1 MKVIEAISMFVE
13 EQKFRGNSKE
23 TIKDYGIKLRIFS
36 DFCGRDTD
44 IDDLSVMIFK
54 QYQVYLMEQRN
65 LKRVS
70 VQSYA
75 RDVRVFL
82 RWLYFEDML
91 DIDINRLR
99 LVKSQKDVIQ
109 PLNDLES
116 KKLLNMFNESV
127 WLDLRNKLMCMLML
141 DCGLRRG
148 EIVKLDIDD
157 VDLKNCTMLINGKGS
172 KQRIVPFGSTTFHL
186 LKKYIKCT
194 ALTRGTLFRNQDG
207 TPITDNTLK
216 MLFSR
221 LKSKSGITRLYPHL
235 LRHTFATNYILNGG
249 NLEVLRVLMGHSTIQ
264 ITQVYVHLAAQM
276 RIISEKHLSH
286 VDDMLV
292 HKKEPTTMK

>member
-1 MKVIEAISMFVE
+1 
-13 EQKFRGNSKE
+13 
-23 TIKDYGIKLRIFS
+23 
-36 DFCGRDTD
+36 
-44 IDDLSVMIFK
+44 
-54 QYQVYLMEQRN
+54 MEQRK

-116 KKLLNMFNESV
+116 KKLLNMFDESV

-148 EIVKLDIDD
+148 ELVKLHIDN

-194 ALTRGTLFRNQDG
+194 TTRGNLFRNHDG
-207 TPITDNTLK
+207 TPITDNAIK

-221 LKSKSGITRLYPHL
+221 LKKKSGISRLYPHL

-249 NLEVLRVLMGHSTIQ
+249 NLEVLRVLMGHSTIN

-276 RIISEKHLSH
+276 RIINEKHLSH
-286 VDDMLV
+286 VDEIYRVNISQLSIFSILLIAFL
-292 HKKEPTTMK
+292 HYFLHI

>member
-1 MKVIEAISMFVE
+1 
-13 EQKFRGNSKE
+13 
-23 TIKDYGIKLRIFS
+23 
-36 DFCGRDTD
+36 
-44 IDDLSVMIFK
+44 
-54 QYQVYLMEQRN
+54 MEQRK

-99 LVKSQKDVIQ
+99 LVKSQKDIIL
-109 PLNDLES
+109 PLNDFES
-116 KKLLNMFNESV
+116 KSLLSCFDLSRN
-127 WLDLRNKLMCMLML
+127 LDIRNKLMCILML

-148 EIVKLDIDD
+148 EIVKLNLSD
-157 VDLKNCTMLINGKGS
+157 VDFKNRNMLINGKGS
-172 KQRIVPFGSTTFHL
+172 KQRIVPFGFTANDL
-186 LKKYIKCT
+186 LNKYIKRT
-194 ALTRGTLFRNQDG
+194 SFTGGNLFRNLNG
-207 TPITDNTLK
+207 TPITDNTIK

-221 LKSKSGITRLYPHL
+221 LKTKSGITRLYPHL

-276 RIISEKHLSH
+276 RIINEKHISH
-286 VDDMLV
+286 VDEMYSA
-292 HKKEPTTMK
+292 

>member
-1 MKVIEAISMFVE
+1 
-13 EQKFRGNSKE
+13 
-23 TIKDYGIKLRIFS
+23 
-36 DFCGRDTD
+36 
-44 IDDLSVMIFK
+44 
-54 QYQVYLMEQRN
+54 MERKG

-70 VQSYA
+70 IQSYA

-109 PLNDLES
+109 PLTDLES
-116 KKLLNMFNESV
+116 KQL
-127 WLDLRNKLMCMLML
+127 LDLFDESNLLGLRDKLICMLML

-148 EIVKLDIDD
+148 EIIKLDITDID
-157 VDLKNCTMLINGKGS
+157 FTCRTMIINGKGS
-172 KQRIVPFGSTTFHL
+172 KQRVVPFGLSVCTL
-186 LKKYIKCT
+186 LQKYMECVPAGGK
-194 ALTRGTLFRNQDG
+194 LLRKQDG
-207 TPITDNTLK
+207 NPITDNTVK

-221 LKSKSGITRLYPHL
+221 LKNKSGIDRLYPHL
-235 LRHTFATNYILNGG
+235 LRHTFATNYIINGG

-276 RIISEKHLSH
+276 RLINEGHLSH
-286 VDDMLV
+286 VDEMYSA
-292 HKKEPTTMK
+292 